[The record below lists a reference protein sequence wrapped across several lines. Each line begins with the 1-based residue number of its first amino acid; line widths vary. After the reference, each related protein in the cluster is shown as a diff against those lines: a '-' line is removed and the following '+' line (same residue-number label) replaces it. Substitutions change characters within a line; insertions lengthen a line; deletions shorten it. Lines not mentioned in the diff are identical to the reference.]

1 MREIGRRLIFH
12 SGLQEPHFRFRLAV
26 DDSFG
31 ESGTPAQLMTKYGL
45 DADNIIAKVKRVMA
59 KKVMA

>member
-1 MREIGRRLIFH
+1 MDFV
-12 SGLQEPHFRFRLAV
+12 AV

-45 DADNIIAKVKRVMA
+45 DADNIISKVKSVMA